1 MRSWRSER
9 PAGTVWSESP
19 LCVVKREAVPA
30 HPPWAFE
37 QVHSSSKAASS
48 RLFSAS
54 KSLNSNGQQLKT
66 NRVLGQMFLSD
77 LAAMPR
83 HGQHHLKQLPTES
96 RISSLLLRW
105 F

>member
-1 MRSWRSER
+1 MGLAETAHLKVLLVAATSFVAS
-9 PAGTVWSESP
+9 AGV
-19 LCVVKREAVPA
+19 
-30 HPPWAFE
+30 WAFE

-77 LAAMPR
+77 LAAMK
-83 HGQHHLKQLPTES
+83 H
-96 RISSLLLRW
+96 ILLQERAQV
-105 F
+105 